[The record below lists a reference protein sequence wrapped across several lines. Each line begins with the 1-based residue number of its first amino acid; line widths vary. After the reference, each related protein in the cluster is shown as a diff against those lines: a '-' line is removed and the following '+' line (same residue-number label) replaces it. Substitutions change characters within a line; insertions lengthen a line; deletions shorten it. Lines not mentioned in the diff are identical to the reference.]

1 MYGGQGKIIAG
12 ERFVSGALSAMLS
25 AGMLVALVGLSV
37 PGSHPRHERPSLSTF
52 ELAAPE
58 GQRADEAPKAP
69 PAEPPP
75 PPKPMAVAEPP
86 RTPPLQEPAKTL
98 PDTPQPMAAA
108 KQVQVAVADN
118 HPSARA
124 PEAPAAPAPAEAAP
138 AKAAEAKASPAAE
151 TAQGATYK
159 GKIWRHLQRFR
170 RSNVVGPGSAFVGF
184 SLEDRGKVTE
194 LAIVKT
200 SGSSRFDG
208 EALQMVRRAEPF
220 PAPPPHVAR
229 AFIFEIK
236 GN

>member
-1 MYGGQGKIIAG
+1 MYGGQGKFVLG
-12 ERFVSGALSAMLS
+12 ERFFSGALSGMLS
-25 AGMLVALVGLSV
+25 AGMLVALVGLSA
-37 PGSHPRHERPSLSTF
+37 PGSVPRREKPSLATF

-58 GQRADEAPKAP
+58 GNPAEQAK

-75 PPKPMAVAEPP
+75 SRPVPVAAPPETPLPRKPVKLLPHVA
-86 RTPPLQEPAKTL
+86 
-98 PDTPQPMAAA
+98 QPVSVE
-108 KQVQVAVADN
+108 KPVQVAAADTRA
-118 HPSARA
+118 PARA
-124 PEAPAAPAPAEAAP
+124 PEAPAAPAAEAP
-138 AKAAEAKASPAAE
+138 PEKASEAKASPSVD

-159 GKIWRHLQRFR
+159 GKVWRHLQRFR

-194 LAIVKT
+194 LSIVRT

-220 PAPPPHVAR
+220 PAPPPHVAH

>member
-1 MYGGQGKIIAG
+1 MYGGQGRIIAG

-37 PGSHPRHERPSLSTF
+37 PGSAPRHERASLSTF

-58 GQRADEAPKAP
+58 GQQADKAPQAPP

-75 PPKPMAVAEPP
+75 PPKPMPAAELPKVPP
-86 RTPPLQEPAKTL
+86 VQEPVKTL
-98 PDTPQPMAAA
+98 PIAPQPMAAA
-108 KQVQVAVADN
+108 KQVQVAAADN
-118 HPSARA
+118 RPSTRVA
-124 PEAPAAPAPAEAAP
+124 EAPAAPAPAEASP
-138 AKAAEAKASPAAE
+138 TAEAKAAPAVE
-151 TAQGATYK
+151 TAQGGTYK

-184 SLEDRGKVTE
+184 SLEGRGKVTE

-229 AFIFEIK
+229 AFIFEIT